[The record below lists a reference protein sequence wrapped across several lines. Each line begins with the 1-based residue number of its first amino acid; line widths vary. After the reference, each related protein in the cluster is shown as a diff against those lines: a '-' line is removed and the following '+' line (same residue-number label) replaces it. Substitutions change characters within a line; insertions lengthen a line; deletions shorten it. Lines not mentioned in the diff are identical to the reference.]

1 MCLQIHGNPSSFDNR
16 CRNFWF
22 LFVTNRHTE
31 FEVDTVK
38 HMRLMFYIEGP
49 ENKGTV
55 HVEAKQVVIRVLQ
68 TLLLDQLHITFKVT
82 ESTRKK
88 ILSKIILITIIII
101 YVLLI

>member
-1 MCLQIHGNPSSFDNR
+1 
-16 CRNFWF
+16 
-22 LFVTNRHTE
+22 
-31 FEVDTVK
+31 
-38 HMRLMFYIEGP
+38 MFYIEGP

>member
-1 MCLQIHGNPSSFDNR
+1 
-16 CRNFWF
+16 
-22 LFVTNRHTE
+22 
-31 FEVDTVK
+31 
-38 HMRLMFYIEGP
+38 MRLMFYIEGP

-68 TLLLDQLHITFKVT
+68 TLLLDQLHITSKVT

-88 ILSKIILITIIII
+88 ILSKIILITVIII